1 MTCSLWMDE
10 KLPSFPRLE
19 TNMKTD
25 VCVIGAGIAG
35 LTVAYT
41 LLKAGKSVII
51 LDQGPIA
58 SGQTSRTT
66 AHLSW
71 VLNDRYFELEKYFG
85 NDGAHFAA
93 KSHAAA
99 IDYIEKIILEENINC
114 DFERVDGYLFTSPK
128 DIENTLEKELLCIR
142 KLNMPV
148 SRLEKSPAID
158 KGPCLHFPNQGQFH
172 VVKYLKGV
180 LDAIINKGGL
190 IFTHTHVNQIEE
202 GLVKTSL
209 NTKVQCDSIV
219 VATCSPIN
227 NRLIIH
233 TKQAPYRTYVIAA
246 SIKKGA
252 VPKGLYWD
260 TEDPYHYIRL
270 QKHINPELDWIII
283 GGEDHK
289 TGQDQAVGF
298 RYAHLETWARHRI
311 PEMSTIE
318 YRWSGQVFNAQDSL
332 GFIGKNPLDKNI
344 YIATGD
350 SGNGMTHG
358 TIAGILIPDLILGK
372 ENPWHQLYE
381 PSRKTF
387 STASTFLSENI
398 NTFLQYEDWLTPG
411 EKEKIVQLKPE
422 EGTVIR
428 EGFKKLA
435 VYKDKESKI
444 HINSAFCPHLG
455 GCVRWNSG
463 EKSWDCPCHGS
474 RFDGCGN
481 VITGPAMDG
490 LTKNTQSIKED

>member
-1 MTCSLWMDE
+1 MTSSIWMEE
-10 KLPSFPRLE
+10 KLPSFPSLE
-19 TNMKTD
+19 TNKKAD
-25 VCVIGAGIAG
+25 VCIIGAGIAG

-41 LLKAGKSVII
+41 LLKEGKSVII
-51 LDQGPIA
+51 LDQGAIA
-58 SGQTSRTT
+58 SGQTCRTT

-71 VLNDRYFELEKYFG
+71 ALNDRYFELENYFG
-85 NDGAHFAA
+85 KEGAKLAA

-99 IDYIEKIILEENINC
+99 IDYIEKIISEEGIDC
-114 DFERVDGYLFTSPK
+114 DFDRVDGYLFASPK
-128 DIENTLEKELLCIR
+128 DTENVLEKELSSI
-142 KLNMPV
+142 KGIGMPI
-148 SRLEKSPAID
+148 SQLAKTPALHT
-158 KGPCLHFPNQGQFH
+158 GPCLKFPNQGQFH
-172 VVKYLKGV
+172 IMKYLKGLLEV
-180 LDAIINKGGL
+180 IVNRGGA
-190 IFTHTHVNQIEE
+190 IFTNTHVNHIEE
-202 GLVKTSL
+202 GQVRTSL
-209 NTKVQCDSIV
+209 NTEVRSDSIV
-219 VATCSPIN
+219 VATCTPIN
-227 NRLIIH
+227 NRLFIH

-246 SIKKGA
+246 SIKKGI
-252 VPKGLYWD
+252 VPKALYWD

-270 QKHINPELDWIII
+270 HKHNNPELDWIII

-289 TGQDQAVGF
+289 TGQDQTVGYK
-298 RYAHLETWARHRI
+298 YAHLETWARQRI
-311 PEMSTIE
+311 PEMSLIE

-332 GFIGKNPLDKNI
+332 GFIGRNPLDKKI

-358 TIAGILIPDLILGK
+358 TIAGMLIPDLILGRT
-372 ENPWHQLYE
+372 NPWEELYL
-381 PSRKTF
+381 PSRKTL
-387 STASTFLSENI
+387 SAASTYLSENL

-411 EKEKIVQLKPE
+411 EKETIAQLKRE
-422 EGTVIR
+422 EGIVIR
-428 EGFKKLA
+428 EGMKKLA

-490 LTKNTQSIKED
+490 LSKQGA